1 MISPTL
7 ESFKRKINSGNLIPV
22 FKNIDIDIENPS
34 LILKNISSEENIYLL
49 ESYEGPLKWSRYSF
63 IGFDPKL
70 IISSKKNRISIKEN
84 NRTKTINGD
93 IFKEI
98 KKIMKKYKPVASKS
112 LPRFYGGLVGFFS
125 YDIIS
130 EIEKIPRAS
139 NKDTK
144 FPDCNLMFSDSLI
157 ILDNVKNSAKIVVNV
172 EVKKNA
178 NLEKIYK
185 NSIKKIN
192 NIEKKIKCNTRIIN
206 KLSSNLSNKKNKIF
220 SNFKS
225 PDFIKA
231 VKKIKNYVNNGDIIQ
246 AVISQRWA
254 TKYNYDPIDLYSALR
269 DLNPSPYMF
278 YIKNK
283 SNYIIGASPE
293 VLVRVDKGV
302 VETRPIAGTRPR
314 GKNKLQDKNLEKD
327 LLKDPKERAEHVML
341 VDLARNDMSKVCN
354 SGSVKVTNMMSIER
368 YSHVMH
374 IVSNVKGAL
383 NKNNDS
389 IDVFKA
395 CFPAGTLS
403 GAPKIRAMEII
414 SELEPNNRGP
424 YGGSVGYFGFSGNMD
439 MSITIRSFYIDNNVL
454 YFQAGA
460 GIVADSNP
468 KMELKETINKSGAML
483 KAINKTYE
491 KKN

>member
-7 ESFKRKINSGNLIPV
+7 ESFKKKINNGNLIPI
-22 FKNIDIDIENPS
+22 FKKIDLDLTNPS
-34 LILKNISSEENIYLL
+34 LILKNISSEENVYLL

-63 IGFDPKL
+63 IGFNPKL
-70 IISSKKNRISIKEN
+70 IISSKKNRITIKQN
-84 NRTKTINGD
+84 HKIKKINGD
-93 IFKEI
+93 IFIEI
-98 KKIMKKYKPVASKS
+98 KKIMKKYKPVVSKS

-130 EIEKIPRAS
+130 EIEKIPRAV
-139 NKDTK
+139 NNDTK
-144 FPDCNLMFSDSLI
+144 FPDCSLMLSDSLI

-178 NLEKIYK
+178 NLEKIY
-185 NSIKKIN
+185 NSSIKKIN
-192 NIEKKIKCNTRIIN
+192 DIEKKIKQNSKITNR
-206 KLSSNLSNKKNKIF
+206 LSSNSLSKKNKIL

-225 PDFIKA
+225 SDFIKA
-231 VKKIKNYVNNGDIIQ
+231 VKRIKKYVNNGDVIQ
-246 AVISQRWA
+246 TVISQRWV
-254 TKYNYDPIDLYSALR
+254 TKYEHDPIDLYSALR
-269 DLNPSPYMF
+269 ELNPSPYMF

-283 SNYIIGASPE
+283 NNYIIGASPE

-302 VETRPIAGTRPR
+302 VETRPIAGTKPR
-314 GKNKLQDKNLEKD
+314 GKNKLADKNFERD
-327 LLKDPKERAEHVML
+327 LLKDPKEKAEHIML

-354 SGSVKVTNMMSIER
+354 YGSVKVTDMMSIER

-374 IVSNVKGAL
+374 IVSNVKGIL

-403 GAPKIRAMEII
+403 GAPKIRAMQII

-439 MSITIRSFYIDNNVL
+439 MSITIRSFYINNSAL

-491 KKN
+491 